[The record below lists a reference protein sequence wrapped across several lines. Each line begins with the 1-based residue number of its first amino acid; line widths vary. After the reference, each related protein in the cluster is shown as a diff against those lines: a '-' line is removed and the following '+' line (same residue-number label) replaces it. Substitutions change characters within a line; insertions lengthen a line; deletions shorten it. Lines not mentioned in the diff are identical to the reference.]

1 MFTYYF
7 QGLALGAAMILPLG
21 PQNAFVMNQGIRRQY
36 HLMIALLCAVSDLLL
51 ICAGIFGGSALL
63 MQSPWLLAIVTW
75 GGVAFLLW
83 YGFGALKTAF
93 SQNLELASA
102 EVMQQG
108 RWKIIITMLAVTWL
122 NPHVYLDT
130 FVVLGSLGGQLAV
143 DRNVQDNVALGLQLA
158 GVDKAARRET
168 AVRMLKKVGLEGA
181 EKRVIWQ
188 LSGGQ
193 RQRVGI
199 ARALAAN
206 PQLLLLDEPFGAL
219 DAFTREQMQTLLL
232 SLWHET
238 GKQVLLITHDIEEA
252 VFMATELVLL
262 SPGPGRVLE
271 RLPLNFGRRFIA
283 GESCRSIKSDPQ
295 FIAQREYVL
304 SRVFEQREAFS

>member
-51 ICAGIFGGSALL
+51 ICAGIFGGSA
-63 MQSPWLLAIVTW
+63 VTW

-93 SQNLELASA
+93 SQSLELANA

-143 DRNVQDNVALGLQLA
+143 EPKRWFALGTISASFLWFFGLALLAAWLAPRLRTARAQRIINIVVGAVMWFIAFQLA
-158 GVDKAARRET
+158 REGVSH
-168 AVRMLKKVGLEGA
+168 
-181 EKRVIWQ
+181 IQ
-188 LSGGQ
+188 
-193 RQRVGI
+193 
-199 ARALAAN
+199 AL
-206 PQLLLLDEPFGAL
+206 
-219 DAFTREQMQTLLL
+219 
-232 SLWHET
+232 
-238 GKQVLLITHDIEEA
+238 
-252 VFMATELVLL
+252 
-262 SPGPGRVLE
+262 
-271 RLPLNFGRRFIA
+271 LN
-283 GESCRSIKSDPQ
+283 
-295 FIAQREYVL
+295 
-304 SRVFEQREAFS
+304 